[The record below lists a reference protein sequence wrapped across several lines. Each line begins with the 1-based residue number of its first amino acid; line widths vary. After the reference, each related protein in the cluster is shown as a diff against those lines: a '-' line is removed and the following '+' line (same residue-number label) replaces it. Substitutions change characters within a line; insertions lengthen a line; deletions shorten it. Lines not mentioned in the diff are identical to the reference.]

1 MSADRPL
8 PDSDDAPSM
17 PEPAEHARQHASVRH
32 AHETELVEDYVEL
45 IADLIDSDG
54 EARAVELAR
63 RFGVAQATVAK
74 MLGRLVER
82 GLVVRERYRAIL
94 LTDSGRALA
103 EQSRSRHA
111 LVLDFLLAL
120 GVPGEAARR
129 DAEGIE
135 HHVSEATLEAMRQ
148 FAEGSDSSA
157 D

>member
-1 MSADRPL
+1 MPA
-8 PDSDDAPSM
+8 PD
-17 PEPAEHARQHASVRH
+17 EHARQHAGVRH

-74 MLGRLVER
+74 MLNRLVER

-94 LTDSGRALA
+94 LTDAGRALA
-103 EQSRSRHA
+103 ERSRSRHA
-111 LVLDFLLAL
+111 LVLDFLRSL
-120 GVPGEAARR
+120 GVAEESARL

-135 HHVSEATLEAMRQ
+135 HHVSEETLAAMRR
-148 FAEGSDSSA
+148 FLDRRP
-157 D
+157 